1 MVSGTGGGVY
11 RMNKI
16 IVKSHL
22 ANFNNTSIKPVC
34 QIFLF
39 ACYLKLKSELFKA
52 ER

>member
-34 QIFLF
+34 QYVFF
-39 ACYLKLKSELFKA
+39 ALLMFYDIVSS
-52 ER
+52 